1 MHDVWNQI
9 PSIVQMTLQGMINN
23 PHFNIARSAH
33 GAKMIS
39 IAKRVE
45 DRYDF
50 ISHNLTDTLKT
61 RFHLEFKKATS
72 FKALVKG
79 AVRETLFKGL
89 NSIRCDL
96 EFTAHLRKLL
106 SAECVTEE
114 TDDLLLFL
122 ACFIRQFSS
131 EIMKFVFRPE
141 ELSCSADGQD
151 EEDISDNDQKVLYLV
166 AGFVVFSIKK
176 KCFQQKNNKT
186 YIKVVKLLQMFIK
199 NNETATKQYVV
210 KHSEWIDKIN
220 RGGLVYPADDFFLLV
235 REMENV
241 MRKNINLKKLS
252 SETLMKTVLTQ
263 YIMSS

>member
-9 PSIVQMTLQGMINN
+9 PSIVKMTLQGMINN

-50 ISHNLTDTLKT
+50 ISHNLIDTLKT
-61 RFHLEFKKATS
+61 RFHLEFKKATLI
-72 FKALVKG
+72 KALVKG

-96 EFTAHLRKLL
+96 EFTAHLRELL
-106 SAECVTEE
+106 SAVCVTEE
-114 TDDLLLFL
+114 IDDLLLFL
-122 ACFIRQFSS
+122 TCFIRQFSS

-141 ELSCSADGQD
+141 ALACSADGKD
-151 EEDISDNDQKVLYLV
+151 EEVINDNDQKVLYLV

-186 YIKVVKLLQMFIK
+186 YIKVV
-199 NNETATKQYVV
+199 E
-210 KHSEWIDKIN
+210 
-220 RGGLVYPADDFFLLV
+220 
-235 REMENV
+235 
-241 MRKNINLKKLS
+241 
-252 SETLMKTVLTQ
+252 
-263 YIMSS
+263 

>member
-1 MHDVWNQI
+1 
-9 PSIVQMTLQGMINN
+9 
-23 PHFNIARSAH
+23 
-33 GAKMIS
+33 MIS

-50 ISHNLTDTLKT
+50 ISYNLTDTLKT

-79 AVRETLFKGL
+79 VVRETLFKGL

-114 TDDLLLFL
+114 TDDLSLFL
-122 ACFIRQFSS
+122 ACFIRQSSS
-131 EIMKFVFRPE
+131 EIMKFVFHPE
-141 ELSCSADGQD
+141 ALSCSADGQD
-151 EEDISDNDQKVLYLV
+151 EEEISDNDQKVLYLV

-176 KCFQQKNNKT
+176 KNFQQKNNKN

-241 MRKNINLKKLS
+241 MR
-252 SETLMKTVLTQ
+252 
-263 YIMSS
+263 

>member
-1 MHDVWNQI
+1 
-9 PSIVQMTLQGMINN
+9 
-23 PHFNIARSAH
+23 
-33 GAKMIS
+33 
-39 IAKRVE
+39 
-45 DRYDF
+45 
-50 ISHNLTDTLKT
+50 
-61 RFHLEFKKATS
+61 
-72 FKALVKG
+72 VKG

-89 NSIRCDL
+89 NSIICDL

-131 EIMKFVFRPE
+131 EIMTFDFRPE

-151 EEDISDNDQKVLYLV
+151 EEDIHVSDNDQKVLYLV

-186 YIKVVKLLQMFIK
+186 YIKVVKLLQIFIK

-210 KHSEWIDKIN
+210 KHSDWIDKIN

-263 YIMSS
+263 YIMSSYMVHYYWDSLCKDVEDEMKIFVLEMVISVFLTVRSFAVVRFVKAKYEKDNAPNRAEKSLRGVLKTKCKDT